1 MAVAEASAGAQDGW
15 RLFTSFMKWFRYAL
29 LGVSS
34 PRFAQGLQAE
44 ELEGVVAGTVVVTV
58 ELSPGMEVEEGVL
71 LELVGALG
79 LPLGGRGVTTTPDGR
94 GPPVSPPVVAAAAV
108 LAAPPLINV

>member
-15 RLFTSFMKWFRYAL
+15 RLLTSFMKWFRYAL

-34 PRFAQGLQAE
+34 PIFAQGLQAE
-44 ELEGVVAGTVVVTV
+44 ELEGVVAGTVVVMV
-58 ELSPGMEVEEGVL
+58 ELIPDKEVEEGVL

-79 LPLGGRGVTTTPDGR
+79 MPLGGRGV
-94 GPPVSPPVVAAAAV
+94 AWV
-108 LAAPPLINV
+108 LLRMLNGIWYIDLDFDVITGLLYTNN